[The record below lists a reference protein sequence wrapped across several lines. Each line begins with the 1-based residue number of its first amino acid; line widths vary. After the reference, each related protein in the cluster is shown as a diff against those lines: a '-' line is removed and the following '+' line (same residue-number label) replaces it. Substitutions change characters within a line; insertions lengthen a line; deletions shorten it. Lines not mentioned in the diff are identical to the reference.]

1 MENTYNVELEDED
14 NELFMKHVIG
24 EDMNLLGISR
34 YLDKAYAEDEDF

>member
-1 MENTYNVELEDED
+1 MENTYNVDLEDED

-24 EDMNLLGISR
+24 EDTSLLGISR